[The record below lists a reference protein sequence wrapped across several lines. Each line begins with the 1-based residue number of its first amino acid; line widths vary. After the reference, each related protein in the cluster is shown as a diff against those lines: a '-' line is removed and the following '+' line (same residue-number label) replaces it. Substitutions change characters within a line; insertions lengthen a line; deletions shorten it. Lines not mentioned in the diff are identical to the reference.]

1 MLSVYNFRFMGSSAL
16 ILGLAWFGVGVT
28 MIYGVFKVGEPL
40 ATKLWNSSQ
49 NILQENTKCLY
60 PLPILYMAELFVL
73 FSRDV
78 VMVWR
83 SEPSYKIA
91 FLDPIATL
99 VILCKFN
106 SNFVVLKCWSQ
117 HNLPDVTLHIL
128 MSVVALARLFQHE
141 PLDQS
146 VMDFRRLKADQE
158 LEETDELQENSFPNV
173 S

>member
-1 MLSVYNFRFMGSSAL
+1 MGSSAL

-28 MIYGVFKVGEPL
+28 MIYGVFK
-40 ATKLWNSSQ
+40 
-49 NILQENTKCLY
+49 ENTKCLY

-99 VILCKFN
+99 VILY
-106 SNFVVLKCWSQ
+106 
-117 HNLPDVTLHIL
+117 VTLHIL